1 MVSVM
6 KKLLGVLACI
16 LAFASVSF
24 AQPPPAVMPL
34 ISFGYVTWAEDTSAA
49 SLTYCTMQGING
61 DGFGKPVL
69 ISTRIKTSGSS
80 TSVTEETA
88 STFPFTNVSV
98 GDMIIVKRGD
108 VVGTTDKVA
117 VIARADASN
126 ITVSSA
132 VNWSTGYS
140 FSWLKK
146 VCGTTTADGWFAIT
160 GFNNIQSTVEWVTK
174 AGTSID
180 YSLEC
185 SIGPGLP
192 IVVNAAS
199 ATAVGQWS
207 TVVTAGIYD
216 RCRLGLKISGDSGTN
231 LVNAY
236 IALK

>member
-1 MVSVM
+1 MVRKM
-6 KKLLGVLACI
+6 KKLLAALL
-16 LAFASVSF
+16 LAFVPALAL
-24 AQPPPAVMPL
+24 AQPAPAVFPL
-34 ISFGYVTWAEDTSAA
+34 VSFGYVTWAEDTSAT
-49 SLTYCTMQGING
+49 SLTYCSMQGING
-61 DGFGKPVL
+61 DAFGKPIL
-69 ISTRIKTSGSS
+69 ISIPIKTTGSS
-80 TSVTEETA
+80 TSVTEVTA
-88 STFPFTNVSV
+88 SSFPFTNVSV
-98 GDMIIVKRGD
+98 GDMIIVKRAD
-108 VVGTTDKVA
+108 TIGTTDKVA
-117 VIARADASN
+117 VTARADASN

-132 VNWSTGYS
+132 VNWSNGYS

-146 VCGTTTADGWFAIT
+146 VCGTTAADGWIQLT

-192 IVVNAAS
+192 IVVNASS

-236 IALK
+236 LAIK